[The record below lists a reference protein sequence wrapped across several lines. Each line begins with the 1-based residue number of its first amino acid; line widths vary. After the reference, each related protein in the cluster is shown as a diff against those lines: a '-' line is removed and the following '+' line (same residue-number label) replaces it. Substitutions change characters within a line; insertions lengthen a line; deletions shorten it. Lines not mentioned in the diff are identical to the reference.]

1 MADRRKKL
9 VFACVLLVTGVG
21 GAMLFRRAPTER
33 EFPLPQLSGLVLQAI
48 DPSASLPIPPLPP
61 DSLTPEPAPPEPAA
75 APVVPPA
82 TPHLLGS
89 IELAESQSKTNHL
102 APATT
107 RTEKPVFELPEPARP
122 GVVFELPEPASAG
135 ANSTATATPAVVKV
149 LPVSIAPTTAGA
161 AEPPGSHWRMH
172 QVQEGET
179 LSSLA
184 RRYLGAADRYPELFA
199 ANRDVLQSPDRVPVG
214 VTLKVPTAS
223 SDVEAESGVLP
234 AAPVVPIPRGAWR
247 RGEH

>member
-9 VFACVLLVTGVG
+9 VFAVVLLVTGVG
-21 GAMLFRRAPTER
+21 GAMLFRRPTTAR
-33 EFPLPQLSGLVLQAI
+33 EFPAPQFSGLVLQAV

-61 DSLTPEPAPPEPAA
+61 DSLSTALAPAAPPVSE
-75 APVVPPA
+75 PPA

-89 IELAESQSKTNHL
+89 IEVTESSAKTSRL
-102 APATT
+102 TPATA
-107 RTEKPVFELPEPARP
+107 RTERPVFELPEPA
-122 GVVFELPEPASAG
+122 PAG
-135 ANSTATATPAVVKV
+135 RVANPAVSAASPTTTVPATSAVAKV
-149 LPVSIAPTTAGA
+149 LPVSGSTTAA
-161 AEPPGSHWRMH
+161 SVVAPPGSHWRLH

-199 ANRDVLQSPDRVPVG
+199 ANRDVLQSPNRLPVG
-214 VTLKVPTAS
+214 VSLKVPTSTSDAEAAS
-223 SDVEAESGVLP
+223 SVLP

-247 RGEH
+247 RGER